1 MGNVAQKNGCLER
14 HQRNAAVENRGT
26 IGNDL
31 TNTIERI
38 RLTHPRARLNAVY
51 DARGEFKAWRI
62 VSGHM
67 VATGRGAYWT
77 VDVVLSGLHAD
88 DEAAWADAKEKLV

>member
-1 MGNVAQKNGCLER
+1 MTTVAVCKT
-14 HQRNAAVENRGT
+14 EN
-26 IGNDL
+26 L
-31 TNTIERI
+31 TDTIERI

-62 VSGHM
+62 VSGRM
-67 VATGRGAYWT
+67 VATGSGGAYWT

-88 DEAAWADAKEKLV
+88 DEAAWAEAKEILA